1 MSQFGDVLTSHPRPV
16 RWHEPLVAFLSY
28 LSIALAFFGPVLSR
42 LSDQLITSPTE
53 HRPWDALQVLWNAWW
68 VRRSLFAGVN
78 PYFCDMLFVPYG
90 TPLVLHTLT
99 PAQTSAIALLSSI
112 LPTALSYNVVVITGF
127 PVAGLGAYALCRLV
141 TRHHVASLVGGLAFM
156 LSPFLVSKAVAG
168 WVNMVYSGVLPLYLA
183 CLLHSTAGAPARPR
197 LSRALLAGSALLVLF
212 TGDVTVVF
220 AANLTVCAFV
230 WQSWTSRSPR
240 QTAIRF
246 IHALGPTALVV
257 GPYLAMVAYYAFSY
271 GLTVSSGRELKY
283 TPDVLSYAL
292 PFTDTSLYS
301 RYLTHLNLP
310 AAVRRDLVRADNACY
325 LGLLVLP
332 LALFGLVSAR
342 KNPTVRFF
350 IWLFLLFLVLS
361 LGTELLLF
369 REAVHVGPVE
379 VRLPFLLW
387 EKIPMLGAVAQTGR
401 YLVISYMAMSV
412 GLACLVSALWDR
424 LGERWGTAAAAT
436 VALIVCADFAFVP
449 GVGPVPPVP
458 SLSGRGVV
466 LDPRLHN
473 APTMYY
479 QTHHERPLM
488 GGYVSRRPA
497 ASLGRYRQIPGFTC
511 LFFGDRSGGC
521 DRALL
526 LSSLRTLG
534 VTDILMDPGDW
545 RGDMLR
551 RYGFCEHYAD
561 SETVVWAVPGDEPR
575 CGSAAPSRTSSRRQT
590 WTASFEKGEER
601 ASSVSSSEPAGE
613 NQKAEGHQVE
623 GDQSARDLPGLSDRL
638 FAAAAGHYRSAA
650 QQGGVIKAIDDVVRG
665 GSVP

>member
-1 MSQFGDVLTSHPRPV
+1 MMSQFGDMLTRHPRPV
-16 RWHEPLVAFLSY
+16 RCHEPFVAFGFY
-28 LSIALAFFGPVLSR
+28 LGIALAFFGPVLSR
-42 LSDQLITSPTE
+42 LSDQLITSPTD
-53 HRPWDALQVLWNAWW
+53 HRPWDHLQVLWNAWW
-68 VRRSLFAGVN
+68 IRRSLFAGVN
-78 PYFCDMLFVPYG
+78 PYFCDMLFFPNG
-90 TPLVLHTLT
+90 TPLVMHFLT
-99 PAQTSAIALLSSI
+99 PVQASAIALLSSI

-156 LSPFLVSKAVAG
+156 LSPFLVSKAAAG
-168 WVNMVYSGVLPLYLA
+168 WVNMLYSGVLPLYLA
-183 CLLHSTAGAPARPR
+183 CLLHCTTGELARPR
-197 LSRALLAGSALLVLF
+197 LSRALLVGSALLVLF

-220 AANLTVCAFV
+220 AANLTVCVFV

-240 QTAIRF
+240 ETAVRF
-246 IHALGPTALVV
+246 VHALGPTALVA
-257 GPYLAMVAYYAFSY
+257 GPYLAMVAYYTFSY
-271 GLTVSSGRELKY
+271 GLAISSGPALKY
-283 TPDVLSYAL
+283 IPDVLSYAL
-292 PFTDTSLYS
+292 PFTETSLYS

-310 AAVRRDLVRADNACY
+310 APVRRDLVRADNACY

-342 KNPTVRFF
+342 KNRTVRFF
-350 IWLFLLFLVLS
+350 TWLFFLFLVLS
-361 LGTELLLF
+361 LGPELLLF

-387 EKIPMLGAVAQTGR
+387 QKIPMLGAVAQAGR

-412 GLACLVSALWDR
+412 GLAYLVGALWGR

-449 GVGPVPPVP
+449 GVGPLPPVP
-458 SLSGRGVV
+458 SLSGRGIVV
-466 LDPRLHN
+466 DSRLHSG
-473 APTMYY
+473 PTMYY

-488 GGYVSRRPA
+488 GGYLSRRPEA
-497 ASLGRYRQIPGFTC
+497 AVGRYRQIPGFTC
-511 LFFGDRSGGC
+511 LFFGDRSGDC
-521 DRALL
+521 DRAIL

-575 CGSAAPSRTSSRRQT
+575 CGGAAPSLTSSRRQT
-590 WTASFEKGEER
+590 LTAS
-601 ASSVSSSEPAGE
+601 V
-613 NQKAEGHQVE
+613 
-623 GDQSARDLPGLSDRL
+623 
-638 FAAAAGHYRSAA
+638 
-650 QQGGVIKAIDDVVRG
+650 
-665 GSVP
+665 